1 MFAAG
6 ISLAVTI
13 ILTSFFSAVN
23 TLFSFSVQKS
33 QMSMTLKVFCGSAT
47 NFDGE
52 KTLLLKRY
60 ETAMNYKGRKY
71 TNRIFK
77 FKIYAMAL

>member
-1 MFAAG
+1 M
-6 ISLAVTI
+6 
-13 ILTSFFSAVN
+13 
-23 TLFSFSVQKS
+23 
-33 QMSMTLKVFCGSAT
+33 KVFCGSAT

-71 TNRIFK
+71 TNRIFE
-77 FKIYAMAL
+77 FKIYVMALQKCTLLGKQHQWYPFAIAQHTRAERS